1 MQKTNTVCSEYI
13 SQRTNIY
20 VPGNTNISEL
30 EKSAEASISQFTKE
44 ESNCYQQM
52 VQIICHSYLAPCYL
66 ETPAPTPMHVCPQSC
81 VAALQC
87 GGEMFRRVQSQL
99 PEWSSSRNCSSLQQD
114 KVADSSPECID
125 LSALP
130 IGEENNVDGM

>member
-1 MQKTNTVCSEYI
+1 MHNTSTACSEYI
-13 SQRTNIY
+13 SQDSIIY

-30 EKSAEASISQFTKE
+30 EKSAEASISQLLK

-52 VQIICHSYLAPCYL
+52 VQTICYSYLAPCYL
-66 ETPAPTPMHVCPQSC
+66 ETPTPMHVCPQSC
-81 VAALQC
+81 VATLQC

-114 KVADSSPECID
+114 KVADSLLECID
-125 LSALP
+125 LSTPPVA
-130 IGEENNVDGM
+130 EKSNVDGN